1 MGAIIYAILSRWD
14 LKSIIVLDMWLFSAV
29 YIIIFLA
36 LWRIRWKPELG
47 GESEGYRFIIP
58 LGRWSLLI
66 MIVPPIAI
74 ALFAMFGSGSE
85 YVKYGGPALL
95 SGFLVYPIVRWARG
109 RW

>member
-1 MGAIIYAILSRWD
+1 
-14 LKSIIVLDMWLFSAV
+14 
-29 YIIIFLA
+29 
-36 LWRIRWKPELG
+36 
-47 GESEGYRFIIP
+47 
-58 LGRWSLLI
+58 

-95 SGFLVYPIVRWARG
+95 SGFLVYPIVRWARR